1 MSQTALLTAPMVNP
15 FPHQRTVFEC
25 IQLAGTQAN
34 YALITALTMQ
44 VYRFYVCFPD
54 ERAWIKALGNPD
66 GYNELFFLHDY
77 GAEVGV
83 AHRFRRLLVVGNDN
97 SYLGRLERI
106 YILKG
111 DRLWARFVASLI
123 VLLALMQSLAGIIN
137 EAPIAKNQELSTMKN
152 LLIGARVWLIG
163 SAVCDLVITSS
174 MIFIFDQYR
183 RRTPWKQTDTII
195 KKLIFNTVETGAV
208 TTIVA
213 IVEAILFVL
222 YPTNNLG
229 QFPLNVRADMA
240 PASLIATPYTEEI
253 HWGQPDRE
261 QVTDLEA
268 LRTVHSTARVSI
280 EISPEKSNSKPHG
293 LGVLLLQLHWSAF
306 ETALE
311 AEPHERSIITYI
323 FSDSEP
329 LIIF

>member
-1 MSQTALLTAPMVNP
+1 MSYFSYTILVLRWGSPTAFVDSSWSAMITPISGGLTSAIV
-15 FPHQRTVFEC
+15 Q
-25 IQLAGTQAN
+25 I
-34 YALITALTMQ
+34 
-44 VYRFYVCFPD
+44 
-54 ERAWIKALGNPD
+54 
-66 GYNELFFLHDY
+66 FF
-77 GAEVGV
+77 A
-83 AHRFRRLLVVGNDN
+83 R
-97 SYLGRLERI
+97 RI

-163 SAVCDLVITSS
+163 SAVCDIVITSS
-174 MIFIFDQYR
+174 MIFILDQYR

-229 QFPLNVRADMA
+229 QFPASMLGPLYALVLVVSLNVRADMA
-240 PASLIATPYTEEI
+240 PASFIATPYTQEI
-253 HWGQPDRE
+253 HWGRPDPE

-268 LRTVHSTARVSI
+268 LRTVHSGLLWSKNNKHSLVVTRA
-280 EISPEKSNSKPHG
+280 ISFLEMLDTQLPLVKGKIV
-293 LGVLLLQLHWSAF
+293 LGPDV
-306 ETALE
+306 
-311 AEPHERSIITYI
+311 
-323 FSDSEP
+323 
-329 LIIF
+329 